1 MRVPEVLAPAGSLTA
16 FKAALAGGAD
26 AVYCGLG
33 DFNARRGADN
43 FDEGQLAEAC
53 RLAHLAGSRVY
64 LTVNIAIQEGEM
76 PRALALVARAGCA
89 GVDGV
94 IIQDWGLLAEVL
106 RRYPQLEA
114 HVSTQ
119 ANIHDAVA
127 VRWLGEQGA
136 TRVTLSRELS
146 LPEIAVL
153 AAAGAEEGCEVE
165 CFAHGAL
172 CFCYSGLC
180 QMSALRGPR
189 SANRGLCAQPCR
201 LPHEL
206 VDEKGRR
213 VGPAAWERGLCPKD
227 AKSTDHVVELADA
240 NVAALKLEGRMK
252 APEYVYEV
260 TASYRE
266 ALDAAL
272 GRDSGMPPVPSAGS
286 VERRLKRAFNRD
298 FTDAYLLGRSDNEM
312 MSYERSNNRGELIG
326 SVSKA
331 QGRRALVVADAPMGA
346 GDLLEFRPVAEPDQF
361 LTALCPEDVSAGGTV
376 WVDLKRPMAPGT
388 PVRLLRSQAALD
400 RAARATSRDV
410 PRRRLVDVEVLCHV
424 GEPLVVRLTAVATL
438 HGESVSA
445 EAQGPVVE
453 PARTRELTEQDVAE
467 HVGRLGTSPFEAR
480 RVTVAMGPG
489 CGMGFSTLHKV
500 RARTRELTEQ
510 DVAEHVGR
518 LGTSPFEARRVTV
531 AMGPGC
537 GMGFSTLHKV
547 RAQAADALERAILAP
562 FEARA
567 ASIQPAP
574 GFPAIAQDLATRR
587 QAAGIPEP
595 VPVRGGAAHRAEEA
609 QVRVLVSSPEAA
621 VAATAA
627 GADVVYATVDDLAH
641 AVFPAGVAPVRAEEA
656 QVRVLVSSP
665 EAAVAA
671 TAAGADVVY
680 ATVDDLA
687 HAVFPAGVAPVLD
700 EVCRP
705 GDTARQLARVE
716 AGAPCAVGTLGELL
730 QAAEKGALPEVR
742 DCVPVHNP
750 SAVVALESAGARAF
764 WLSPELTVPQVAR
777 VAAAASVP
785 VGLTVWGHT
794 RAMTSEHCVLQM
806 ADACIHDC
814 ERCGLRKRSLF
825 LKNIDGRRL
834 PVRTDSQG
842 RSRIWWSEPLDAV
855 PLLDKLLQAGVS
867 WLGLFLK
874 NIDGRR
880 LPVRTDSQG
889 RSRIWW
895 SEPLDAVPLL
905 DKLLQ
910 AGVSWLG
917 VDATLLDAEG
927 TARETARVAA
937 ALAALREGRPLPA
950 AEPGSNL
957 GHLKRAV
964 D

>member
-331 QGRRALVVADAPMGA
+331 QGKRALVVADAPMGA

-500 RARTRELTEQ
+500 RA
-510 DVAEHVGR
+510 
-518 LGTSPFEARRVTV
+518 
-531 AMGPGC
+531 
-537 GMGFSTLHKV
+537 
-547 RAQAADALERAILAP
+547 QAADALERAILAP

-574 GFPAIAQDLATRR
+574 GFPAIAQGLATRR
-587 QAAGIPEP
+587 QAAGILEP
-595 VPVRGGAAHRAEEA
+595 VPVRGGTAHRAE
-609 QVRVLVSSPEAA
+609 
-621 VAATAA
+621 
-627 GADVVYATVDDLAH
+627 D
-641 AVFPAGVAPVRAEEA
+641 A

-867 WLGLFLK
+867 WLG
-874 NIDGRR
+874 
-880 LPVRTDSQG
+880 
-889 RSRIWW
+889 
-895 SEPLDAVPLL
+895 
-905 DKLLQ
+905 
-910 AGVSWLG
+910 

>member
-26 AVYCGLG
+26 AIYCGLG

-146 LPEIAVL
+146 LPEVAVL

-213 VGPAAWERGLCPKD
+213 VGPATWERGLCPKD

-272 GRDSGMPPVPSAGS
+272 GHDSGMPPVPSAGS

-388 PVRLLRSQAALD
+388 PVRLLRSRAALD

-410 PRRRLVDVEVLCHV
+410 PRKRLVDVEVVCHV

-500 RARTRELTEQ
+500 RA
-510 DVAEHVGR
+510 
-518 LGTSPFEARRVTV
+518 
-531 AMGPGC
+531 
-537 GMGFSTLHKV
+537 
-547 RAQAADALERAILAP
+547 QAADALERAILAP

-567 ASIQPAP
+567 TSIQPAP

-587 QAAGIPEP
+587 QAAGILEP
-595 VPVRGGAAHRAEEA
+595 VPVRGGTAHRAE
-609 QVRVLVSSPEAA
+609 
-621 VAATAA
+621 
-627 GADVVYATVDDLAH
+627 D
-641 AVFPAGVAPVRAEEA
+641 A

-867 WLGLFLK
+867 WLG
-874 NIDGRR
+874 
-880 LPVRTDSQG
+880 
-889 RSRIWW
+889 
-895 SEPLDAVPLL
+895 
-905 DKLLQ
+905 
-910 AGVSWLG
+910 

>member
-331 QGRRALVVADAPMGA
+331 QGKRALVVADAPMGA

-500 RARTRELTEQ
+500 RA
-510 DVAEHVGR
+510 
-518 LGTSPFEARRVTV
+518 
-531 AMGPGC
+531 
-537 GMGFSTLHKV
+537 
-547 RAQAADALERAILAP
+547 QAADALERAILAP

-587 QAAGIPEP
+587 QAGIPEP
-595 VPVRGGAAHRAEEA
+595 VPVRGGAAH
-609 QVRVLVSSPEAA
+609 
-621 VAATAA
+621 
-627 GADVVYATVDDLAH
+627 
-641 AVFPAGVAPVRAEEA
+641 RAEEA

-867 WLGLFLK
+867 WLG
-874 NIDGRR
+874 
-880 LPVRTDSQG
+880 
-889 RSRIWW
+889 
-895 SEPLDAVPLL
+895 
-905 DKLLQ
+905 
-910 AGVSWLG
+910 

>member
-33 DFNARRGADN
+33 EFNARRGADN

-119 ANIHDAVA
+119 ANIHDAAA

-331 QGRRALVVADAPMGA
+331 QGKRALVVADAPMGA

-500 RARTRELTEQ
+500 RA
-510 DVAEHVGR
+510 
-518 LGTSPFEARRVTV
+518 
-531 AMGPGC
+531 
-537 GMGFSTLHKV
+537 
-547 RAQAADALERAILAP
+547 QAADALERAILAP

-587 QAAGIPEP
+587 QSAGVLEP
-595 VPVRGGAAHRAEEA
+595 APVRGGTAHRAEEA

-641 AVFPAGVAPVRAEEA
+641 AVFPAGVV
-656 QVRVLVSSP
+656 
-665 EAAVAA
+665 
-671 TAAGADVVY
+671 
-680 ATVDDLA
+680 
-687 HAVFPAGVAPVLD
+687 PVLD

-730 QAAEKGALPEVR
+730 QAADEGALPEVR

-764 WLSPELTVPQVAR
+764 WLSPELTVPQIAR

-806 ADACIHDC
+806 ADACIHEC
-814 ERCGLRKRSLF
+814 ERCGLRKRS
-825 LKNIDGRRL
+825 
-834 PVRTDSQG
+834 
-842 RSRIWWSEPLDAV
+842 
-855 PLLDKLLQAGVS
+855 
-867 WLGLFLK
+867 LFLK

>member
-331 QGRRALVVADAPMGA
+331 QGKRALVVADAPMGA

-500 RARTRELTEQ
+500 RA
-510 DVAEHVGR
+510 
-518 LGTSPFEARRVTV
+518 
-531 AMGPGC
+531 
-537 GMGFSTLHKV
+537 
-547 RAQAADALERAILAP
+547 QAADALERAILAP

-587 QAAGIPEP
+587 QSAGVLEP
-595 VPVRGGAAHRAEEA
+595 APVRGGTAHRAEEA

-641 AVFPAGVAPVRAEEA
+641 AVFPAGMV
-656 QVRVLVSSP
+656 
-665 EAAVAA
+665 
-671 TAAGADVVY
+671 
-680 ATVDDLA
+680 
-687 HAVFPAGVAPVLD
+687 PVLD

-867 WLGLFLK
+867 WLG
-874 NIDGRR
+874 
-880 LPVRTDSQG
+880 
-889 RSRIWW
+889 
-895 SEPLDAVPLL
+895 
-905 DKLLQ
+905 
-910 AGVSWLG
+910 

>member
-500 RARTRELTEQ
+500 RA
-510 DVAEHVGR
+510 
-518 LGTSPFEARRVTV
+518 
-531 AMGPGC
+531 
-537 GMGFSTLHKV
+537 
-547 RAQAADALERAILAP
+547 QAADALERAILAP

-595 VPVRGGAAHRAEEA
+595 VPVRGGAAH
-609 QVRVLVSSPEAA
+609 
-621 VAATAA
+621 
-627 GADVVYATVDDLAH
+627 
-641 AVFPAGVAPVRAEEA
+641 RAEEA

-867 WLGLFLK
+867 WLG
-874 NIDGRR
+874 
-880 LPVRTDSQG
+880 
-889 RSRIWW
+889 
-895 SEPLDAVPLL
+895 
-905 DKLLQ
+905 
-910 AGVSWLG
+910 

>member
-331 QGRRALVVADAPMGA
+331 QGKRALVVADAPMGA

-500 RARTRELTEQ
+500 RA
-510 DVAEHVGR
+510 
-518 LGTSPFEARRVTV
+518 
-531 AMGPGC
+531 
-537 GMGFSTLHKV
+537 
-547 RAQAADALERAILAP
+547 QAADALERAILAP

-595 VPVRGGAAHRAEEA
+595 VPVRGGAAH
-609 QVRVLVSSPEAA
+609 
-621 VAATAA
+621 
-627 GADVVYATVDDLAH
+627 
-641 AVFPAGVAPVRAEEA
+641 RAEEA

-867 WLGLFLK
+867 WLG
-874 NIDGRR
+874 
-880 LPVRTDSQG
+880 
-889 RSRIWW
+889 
-895 SEPLDAVPLL
+895 
-905 DKLLQ
+905 
-910 AGVSWLG
+910 

>member
-272 GRDSGMPPVPSAGS
+272 GHDSGMPPVPSAGS

-331 QGRRALVVADAPMGA
+331 QGRRALVAADAPMGE

-410 PRRRLVDVEVLCHV
+410 PRKRLVDVEVVCHV

-453 PARTRELTEQDVAE
+453 P
-467 HVGRLGTSPFEAR
+467 
-480 RVTVAMGPG
+480 
-489 CGMGFSTLHKV
+489 
-500 RARTRELTEQ
+500 ARTRELTEQ

-595 VPVRGGAAHRAEEA
+595 VPVRGGAAH
-609 QVRVLVSSPEAA
+609 
-621 VAATAA
+621 
-627 GADVVYATVDDLAH
+627 
-641 AVFPAGVAPVRAEEA
+641 RAEEA

-867 WLGLFLK
+867 WLG
-874 NIDGRR
+874 
-880 LPVRTDSQG
+880 
-889 RSRIWW
+889 
-895 SEPLDAVPLL
+895 
-905 DKLLQ
+905 
-910 AGVSWLG
+910 